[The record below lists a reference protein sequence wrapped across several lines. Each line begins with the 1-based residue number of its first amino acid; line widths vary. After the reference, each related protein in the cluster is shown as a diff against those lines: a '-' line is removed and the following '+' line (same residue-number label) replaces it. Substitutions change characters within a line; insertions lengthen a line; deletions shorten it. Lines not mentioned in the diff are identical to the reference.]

1 MGKLF
6 AGVFFADIP
15 KDFAVNA
22 DPFGCS
28 AKLSWNTPSTNGCPI
43 TQYTIHYRES
53 TTTTNNEGT
62 WKITSLKDSNITEYR
77 LWLNCSKNY
86 DVMVIAW
93 NRRGHNDCDEKSV
106 LSVLT
111 EEGTY
116 L

>member
-6 AGVFFADIP
+6 AGVFFADVP

-28 AKLSWNTPSTNGCPI
+28 AKLLWNTPLTNSCPI
-43 TQYTIHYRES
+43 TRYTIHYRES
-53 TTTTNNEGT
+53 TTSKNNEGT
-62 WKITSLKDSNITEYR
+62 WKITSLKESNITEYR

-86 DVMVIAW
+86 DIIVIAW
-93 NRRGHNDCDEKSV
+93 NRRGHNDYDEKSV